1 MTGATTVTVRRP
13 DGSTQTLSY
22 SDADFAG
29 DKLGCD
35 LVMKGGI
42 TSGVVYPL
50 TVAELAKSYR
60 FHGIG
65 GTSVGAVAAAV
76 TAAAEYARDRGGFQK
91 LVKIPDDLAGGLV
104 QKFQPEPKL
113 AVLFDIML
121 AALKKP
127 SGGTAGVLF
136 RILWRAM
143 LGYWPWT
150 LIALALG
157 VVLAALAWP
166 ATGFWAIAIGIGT
179 FVIALAILLGWRLF
193 HSLTVD
199 LPAADFGLCSGK
211 TVRAS
216 GPKAFTDW
224 LADLLDEVAA
234 RPPELSDHPLTF
246 EDLESGS
253 NPVQL
258 RMMTSDISM
267 GRPYELPLRDNLHF
281 FSKAE
286 FQRLFPDRVVAYMTS
301 PAVSK
306 LLPPESQNAAG
317 DLHYLPEGRKL
328 PVVVAARMSLS
339 FPGLIQAVP
348 LHKRDFLLKTQA
360 DRKRPVRCL
369 FSDGGLTSNFPIH
382 FFDRLWPN
390 RPTFAINLD
399 KFNPRADDDDHRT
412 WMQIAAGAGQV
423 LPINEV
429 RGLGGF
435 FWALFNTAKGWQDT
449 LQAMLPGYRERIVH
463 IALKNDEGGLNLE
476 MPKETIELLTG
487 FGEEAGRAVLADF
500 DMGQH
505 RWRRHLTAIA
515 RVEETFARMHDSHT
529 QVDGGVDTFGTFLAT
544 YNPQNG
550 SYKLT
555 GAPLNELKDKTA
567 EIVALAAAWQGRIKI
582 RERDEI
588 PDPASVMRITTKP

>member
-76 TAAAEYARDRGGFQK
+76 TAAAEYARERHGFQK
-91 LVKIPDDLAGGLV
+91 LVKVPDDLAAGLV
-104 QKFQPEPKL
+104 QKFQPEPQL
-113 AVLFDIML
+113 AVLFNIML

-127 SGGTAGVLF
+127 SGGTPGVLL
-136 RILWRAM
+136 RVLWQAM
-143 LGYWPWT
+143 LGYLLWT
-150 LIALALG
+150 LVALALG
-157 VVLAALAWP
+157 VVLAVLAWP
-166 ATGFWAIAIGIGT
+166 AAGFWAIAIGIGT

-193 HSLTVD
+193 RTVTVD
-199 LPAADFGLCSGK
+199 LPAADFGICSGK
-211 TVRAS
+211 TVKPS

-246 EDLESGS
+246 EDLESGAH
-253 NPVQL
+253 PVQL

-267 GRPYELPLRDNLHF
+267 GRPYELPLRDKLHF
-281 FSKAE
+281 FSKGE

-306 LLPPESQNAAG
+306 PLPPESQNAAG
-317 DLHYLPEGRKL
+317 DLYYLPEGKKL

-360 DRKRPVRCL
+360 DRMRPVRCL

-399 KFNPRADDDDHRT
+399 KFDPRADDENHRT
-412 WMQIAAGAGQV
+412 WMQIAAGSGQV

-429 RGLGGF
+429 KGLGGF
-435 FWALFNTAKGWQDT
+435 FWALFNTAKGWQDP
-449 LQAMLPGYRERIVH
+449 LQAMLLH
-463 IALKNDEGGLNLE
+463 IALNDHEGGLNLDQ
-476 MPKETIELLTG
+476 PNETLEQLTG
-487 FGEEAGRAVLADF
+487 FGEQAGRAVLTDF

-515 RVEETFARMHDSHT
+515 RVEETLARMHDSHT
-529 QVDGGVDTFGTFLAT
+529 QVDGGVDTFATFLAN

-550 SYKLT
+550 SYRLT
-555 GAPLNELKDKTA
+555 GAPLQELTDKTA
-567 EIVALAAAWQGRIKI
+567 EIVALAAAWQGRLKI
-582 RERDEI
+582 REREEI